1 MKHMAKMGKIV
12 IKKWGFRGKKQ
23 KFEVGKNMNR
33 QQTRKAKW
41 CKMQVVDLKI
51 DKYQDMKG

>member
-23 KFEVGKNMNR
+23 VIG
-33 QQTRKAKW
+33 
-41 CKMQVVDLKI
+41 L
-51 DKYQDMKG
+51 